1 MSTLHHESILETIYD
16 EVWEEYRKNNNL
28 SDDQLYT
35 LEQNSPNGYINEI
48 TTIAQQRFEDMC
60 Q

>member
-16 EVWEEYRKNNNL
+16 ELMDEL
-28 SDDQLYT
+28 T
-35 LEQNSPNGYINEI
+35 LTETLPMYSEKEI
-48 TTIAQQRFEDMC
+48 TSIVYQRFQDLC